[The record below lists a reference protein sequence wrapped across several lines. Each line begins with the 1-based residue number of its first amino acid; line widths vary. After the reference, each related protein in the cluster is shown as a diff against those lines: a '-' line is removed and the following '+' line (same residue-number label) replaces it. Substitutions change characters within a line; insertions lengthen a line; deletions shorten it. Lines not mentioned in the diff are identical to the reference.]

1 MTSGPIAKPALVT
14 PIRAAVLVAKRP
26 ERQDELL
33 PLGTLVEF
41 PDTGST
47 ADTWGKVEADD
58 TQLYVAK
65 TDARGGVGV
74 RASEWVGTR
83 LAEELNMPCPTPKAI
98 LLSDGEIAFGSRV
111 IGSIADAAVTSQIL
125 TTNTIGTGQ
134 PRIPGLTALLSSLFA
149 FDMFINN
156 VDRHDKNYIS
166 IDDNGTRRFYA
177 IDFSRSL
184 FWGDGMTSFPS
195 NCHQTRMT
203 FRRICQLHGFDIAA
217 AEAMID
223 RISRIGGGL
232 ISSILSPMP
241 STWLDQNRRDGF
253 LEWWQ
258 SDERHKRLER
268 LRTGLQDGTLA

>member
-1 MTSGPIAKPALVT
+1 
-14 PIRAAVLVAKRP
+14 
-26 ERQDELL
+26 
-33 PLGTLVEF
+33 
-41 PDTGST
+41 
-47 ADTWGKVEADD
+47 
-58 TQLYVAK
+58 
-65 TDARGGVGV
+65 
-74 RASEWVGTR
+74 
-83 LAEELNMPCPTPKAI
+83 MPCPTPKAI

-111 IGSIADAAVTSQIL
+111 IGSIADDAVTSQIL
-125 TTNTIGTGQ
+125 TTNTVGTGQ
-134 PRIPGLTALLSSLFA
+134 PSIPGLTALLSSLFA

-156 VDRHDKNYIS
+156 IDRHDKNYIS

-184 FWGDGMTSFPS
+184 LWGSGLTEFPG
-195 NCHQTRMT
+195 NGHQTRVT
-203 FRRICQLHGFDIAA
+203 FRRIRQLHGFDIAA

-241 STWLDQNRRDGF
+241 SSWLDQNRREGF

-268 LRTGLQDGTLA
+268 LRTGLQDGTLS